1 MGEGGAFTF
10 SFDARA
16 YLEAWSANDEVFPT
30 AASSAYNLT
39 FTIDDLEAGA
49 NIVTWAPDGPGG
61 SLGTGIVSEI
71 DPFSLNDNVG
81 RNAPF
86 NGTSFRGDSEGVAFV
101 GTWSG
106 TTIPLL
112 ANNTYQLTI
121 RSSAEADAREV
132 VALPEPATVALMGLG
147 MLGLGLSR
155 RRRS

>member
-1 MGEGGAFTF
+1 M
-10 SFDARA
+10 
-16 YLEAWSANDEVFPT
+16 
-30 AASSAYNLT
+30 
-39 FTIDDLEAGA
+39 
-49 NIVTWAPDGPGG
+49 
-61 SLGTGIVSEI
+61 
-71 DPFSLNDNVG
+71 
-81 RNAPF
+81 
-86 NGTSFRGDSEGVAFV
+86 

-121 RSSAEADAREV
+121 RSSAEADAREM